1 MPSMKYGAS
10 TGGCLPLL
18 IQMPILFALF
28 RVINNIPAYIT
39 NVKGYVYRPCDI
51 CIECCRF

>member
-1 MPSMKYGAS
+1 MNAIYEIWRIS

-39 NVKGYVYRPCDI
+39 KC
-51 CIECCRF
+51 